1 MSRKDIMMLIIVGS
15 IIGSLIIGYLLILLL
30 ALVVI
35 KYAVVPTFIADIDLD
50 SDLYKT
56 LNH

>member
-1 MSRKDIMMLIIVGS
+1 MMLIIVGS